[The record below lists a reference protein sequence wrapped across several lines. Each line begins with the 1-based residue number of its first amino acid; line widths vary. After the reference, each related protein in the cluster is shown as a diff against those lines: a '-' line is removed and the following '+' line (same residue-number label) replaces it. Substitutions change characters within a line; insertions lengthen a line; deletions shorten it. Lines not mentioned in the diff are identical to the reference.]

1 MIRKFQTTDIH
12 EVMKIWLESNQDA
25 HDFISEEYWKSN
37 YAMVEEQLFDADL
50 YISETNGKI
59 QGFAG
64 LVGNYIAGIF
74 IDKKYRSMGIG
85 KELLD
90 DIKKEYSSL
99 SLSVY
104 EKNKRA
110 ADFYIR
116 EGFCLDSEGIDEDTN
131 EKEYTMI
138 WKKNQESEVEAVE
151 SK

>member
-1 MIRKFQTTDIH
+1 
-12 EVMKIWLESNQDA
+12 
-25 HDFISEEYWKSN
+25 
-37 YAMVEEQLFDADL
+37 MVEEQLFDADL
-50 YISETNGKI
+50 YISETDGTI

-74 IDKKYRSMGIG
+74 IDKRYRSMGIG

-99 SLSVY
+99 ALSVY

-116 EGFCLDSEGIDEDTN
+116 EGFCLDSEGIDQDTN

-138 WKKNQESEVEAVE
+138 WKKN
-151 SK
+151 

>member
-1 MIRKFQTTDIH
+1 MIRKFQTTDIQ

-64 LVGNYIAGIF
+64 LMGNYIAGIF

-99 SLSVY
+99 TLSVY

-116 EGFCLDSEGIDEDTN
+116 EGFSLDSKGIDEDTN

-138 WKKNQESEVEAVE
+138 WKKNGNCL
-151 SK
+151 

>member
-1 MIRKFQTTDIH
+1 MIRKFQTTDIQ

-25 HDFISEEYWKSN
+25 HNFISEEYWKSN

-64 LVGNYIAGIF
+64 LMGNYIAGIF

-99 SLSVY
+99 TLSVY

-116 EGFCLDSEGIDEDTN
+116 EGFSLDSKGIDEDTN

-138 WKKNQESEVEAVE
+138 WKKN
-151 SK
+151 

>member
-1 MIRKFQTTDIH
+1 MIRKFQTTDIQ
-12 EVMKIWLESNQDA
+12 EVMKIWLEGNQDA

-37 YAMVEEQLFDADL
+37 YALVEKQLFDADL

-74 IDKKYRSMGIG
+74 IDKRCRSKGIG
-85 KELLD
+85 KELLEY
-90 DIKKEYSSL
+90 IKKEHSSL
-99 SLSVY
+99 SLTVY

-116 EGFCLDSEGIDEDTN
+116 EGFYLGSEGIDEDTN

-138 WKKNQESEVEAVE
+138 WKKSGNYL
-151 SK
+151 